1 MTISSYKKV
10 VSQYSLIKIKE
21 IINKYKIPKF
31 QRNVVN
37 DRVNILSDN
46 VLSNFNPITPIYF
59 CMYKNE
65 RYVIDGQ
72 HRLECYKSNTYL
84 FNENIPIIDIFI
96 EKKEDMDL
104 YFKLIN
110 DTMILNDIWIDEDK
124 VKKDIITETYTHF
137 TKKYPKSFKVKGI
150 KRPYLNLDKFLTQ
163 LTELYNNEDL
173 NINSSKEFILLLEDL
188 NQKYSK
194 KDVEWFP
201 SKGSTKNSNI
211 ITTLKKN
218 NCLYFGMLPNS
229 WTKHLIELPDTNNQ
243 KSISLAF
250 RQLVWLKYC
259 DKQFERK
266 CLCCDNNII
275 SVYNF
280 ECGHILSKNNG
291 GHINIDNIIP
301 ICSFCNKSMGDMHM
315 SDYMKKLNYKTK
327 HIFS

>member
-1 MTISSYKKV
+1 MSLNHCRKHISK
-10 VSQYSLIKIKE
+10 YSLIKIKD
-21 IINKYKIPKF
+21 IVNKYKIPKF
-31 QRNVVN
+31 QRNVVH

-46 VLSNFNPITPIYF
+46 VFLNFNPITPIYF
-59 CMYKNE
+59 CVYENE

-84 FNENIPIIDIFI
+84 FNENIPIIDILI
-96 EKKEDMDL
+96 EKKEEMNV

-137 TKKYPKSFKVKGI
+137 TKKYPKSFKVKGV
-150 KRPYLNLDKFLTQ
+150 KRPYITLDKFLTQ

-173 NINSSKEFILLLEDL
+173 NINSSKEFIILLEEL

-201 SKGSTKNSNI
+201 SKGSTKNINI

-229 WTKHLIELPDTNNQ
+229 WPNHLMELPDNNNQ
-243 KSISLAF
+243 TSISLAF

-259 DKQFERK
+259 DKQFERS
-266 CLCCDNNII
+266 CLCCNNNII

-280 ECGHILSKNNG
+280 ECGHILAKKNG
-291 GHINIDNIIP
+291 GEINIDNIIP
-301 ICSFCNKSMGDMHM
+301 ICSFCNKSMGDTHM
-315 SDYMKKLNYKTK
+315 FEYMKKMNYKG
-327 HIFS
+327 FV